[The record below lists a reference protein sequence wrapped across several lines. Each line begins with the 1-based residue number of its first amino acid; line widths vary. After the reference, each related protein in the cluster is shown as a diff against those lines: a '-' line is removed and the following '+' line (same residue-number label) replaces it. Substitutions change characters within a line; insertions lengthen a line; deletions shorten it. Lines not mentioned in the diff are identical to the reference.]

1 MGRMSARGARGDR
14 GARSGDGRRAHG
26 DAGRRR
32 FLFAVLGGIA
42 AGLFAEVAA
51 ILAAYLA
58 PEGRGRSGRRV
69 ECGRAD
75 EFAPGEV
82 RLVSEGRLFIVRR
95 DDGFLALSQKCTHL
109 ACLVPWD
116 AERGTFKCPCH
127 GGTYDRDGVV
137 LSGPPQRPL
146 DLVSLRVV
154 NGELIADTGTIV
166 KRRAFAPDQV
176 VKA

>member
-1 MGRMSARGARGDR
+1 MRIGHGAKTARDR
-14 GARSGDGRRAHG
+14 TDGKTAG
-26 DAGRRR
+26 PDATRRR
-32 FLFAVLGGIA
+32 FLFGLLGGLG
-42 AGLFAEVAA
+42 AGLFAEAAAVVAA
-51 ILAAYLA
+51 FLA
-58 PEGRGRSGRRV
+58 PEARGSGGRRI

-82 RLVSEGRLFIVRR
+82 RLILDGRLFVVRR

-127 GGTYDRDGVV
+127 GGTYDRDGLV
-137 LSGPPQRPL
+137 LSGPPPRPL
-146 DLVSLRVV
+146 DLVGLQVV

-166 KRRAFAPDQV
+166 RRKSFAPEQV